1 MIIIIINHNNSMDR
15 YIISL
20 CYFWTNILNLKF
32 WFRNKKK
39 KKLKIKNYNK
49 FKIILLNK
57 LYKILKYGK
66 TNKK

>member
-1 MIIIIINHNNSMDR
+1 M
-15 YIISL
+15 
-20 CYFWTNILNLKF
+20 FK
-32 WFRNKKK
+32 NKKK